1 MLNDIVRTGEKIKII
16 VPKGEDKKEREASY
30 YSRIVEMVDTNKIKA
45 SMPIANGKYIVLD
58 SLKTYNIEFVTRK
71 GMYECKAR
79 IVRRFKE
86 KLKMFVVFELMSELE
101 KLQRRE
107 YYRLEC
113 VFDIKFRRS
122 MDGNLYAKDNV
133 DGEDEIRFE
142 TDENEPKLVYHKRKV
157 PWHTAIVTNISGGGV
172 RFNSRE
178 QLAKGENVLLKMHL
192 KFDDGEKDY
201 EIPAKVIHS
210 AQVPERSDIFEAR
223 VQFTDILPQDREAI
237 IRFVFDEE
245 RRIRRRKKGLV

>member
-1 MLNDIVRTGEKIKII
+1 MLSNIARPGDKIKII
-16 VPKGEDKKEREASY
+16 VPKGEDMKEREASY
-30 YSRIVEMVDTNKIKA
+30 YSRIVEMVDSNKIKA
-45 SMPIANGKYIVLD
+45 LMPIVNGKYMVLD
-58 SLKTYNIEFVTRK
+58 SLKTYKIEFITRK
-71 GMYECKAR
+71 GMFECQAR

-86 KLKMFVVFELMSELE
+86 KLKLFVVFELMSELE

-122 MDGNLYAKDNV
+122 MDGNIYQKEQPKV
-133 DGEDEIRFE
+133 IEHEPEG
-142 TDENEPKLVYHKRKV
+142 DENEPKLVYHKKEV

-178 QLAKGENVLLKMHL
+178 RLAKGENVLLKMHL
-192 KFDDGEKDY
+192 KFHDGEKDY
-201 EIPAKVIHS
+201 EIAAKVIHS
-210 AQVPERSDIFEAR
+210 AEVPERQDIFEAR
-223 VQFTDILPQDREAI
+223 VQFTDITPQDREAI